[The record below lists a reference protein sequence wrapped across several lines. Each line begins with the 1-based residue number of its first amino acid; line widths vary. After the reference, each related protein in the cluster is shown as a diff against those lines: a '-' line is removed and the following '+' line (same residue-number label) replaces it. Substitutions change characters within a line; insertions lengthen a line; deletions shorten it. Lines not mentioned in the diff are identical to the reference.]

1 MRSTCLKSTAQTY
14 DGTSGKC
21 GRPTGKEQSRLPDR
35 YLGWTFAACLA
46 PPNLAGF
53 FLHDPLKE
61 RDPMREW
68 FFYAIMALLVFGPLF
83 LDELSR
89 LHGRR
94 ETNRARPIVH
104 GPISLVPDEDEQNL
118 PSHNAALVE
127 KTKEFV
133 GGFAL
138 KQSGR
143 FRGYGP
149 RSRSA
154 RILRSSSLL
163 LRLTRRRARCAG
175 P

>member
-68 FFYAIMALLVFGPLF
+68 FFYAIMALLVFGHCFWMSCPVYTVAVKL
-83 LDELSR
+83 
-89 LHGRR
+89 
-94 ETNRARPIVH
+94 IVR
-104 GPISLVPDEDEQNL
+104 G
-118 PSHNAALVE
+118 
-127 KTKEFV
+127 
-133 GGFAL
+133 
-138 KQSGR
+138 QSCMDR
-143 FRGYGP
+143 
-149 RSRSA
+149 
-154 RILRSSSLL
+154 
-163 LRLTRRRARCAG
+163 
-175 P
+175 